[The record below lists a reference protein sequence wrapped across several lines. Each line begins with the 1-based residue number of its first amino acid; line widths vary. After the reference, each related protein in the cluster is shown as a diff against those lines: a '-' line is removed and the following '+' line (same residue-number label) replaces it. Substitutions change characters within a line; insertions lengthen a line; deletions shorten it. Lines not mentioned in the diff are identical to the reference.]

1 MGHSK
6 DFNQNVYQV
15 PPALLEITKV
25 GRHLIDIEK
34 GKHKVVNRTVLQAP
48 TSDGKQKVANS
59 NVLQTSTANNNDDLK
74 ENTNDSI
81 ENGKNTDTLSRWKT
95 NKRVNLDEE
104 NESGLDEKKKKRKKT
119 DFQHNKEAESNT
131 GRSYFQWNTYQI
143 NHFDCAFGSFI
154 NGVNQNCF
162 PELKYMKEFSKR
174 YNVDL
179 HKIRTRINNERRKTL
194 NLQKKRMKQMHIS
207 E

>member
-81 ENGKNTDTLSRWKT
+81 ENGKNTDTLS
-95 NKRVNLDEE
+95 
-104 NESGLDEKKKKRKKT
+104 S
-119 DFQHNKEAESNT
+119 
-131 GRSYFQWNTYQI
+131 RSYFQWNTYQI